1 VSDEL
6 TGEAGDAVEAITQT
20 MLALRLAGVDTV
32 TVSSAALTLGFL
44 GLIQNI
50 GLDEAV
56 KLAELVIEKYRLD
69 PPEITGNWMNE

>member
-1 VSDEL
+1 MSDEL